1 MKNSTLVDI
10 EKSLTKMEETGKVD
24 LTILNNLSKLRDLL
38 KGIKSR
44 WLEIEDSDGFYFY
57 QAARNTELILDTME
71 SRFKDSQKAD
81 DNPKIAEDSLVL
93 LPAIDEILEIAQSYQ
108 VSDHSINEVLSKTR
122 DLRNQAA
129 STNLLE
135 PLEVNKECID
145 KDNMRLGFADLMVLF
160 QTRLT

>member
-1 MKNSTLVDI
+1 
-10 EKSLTKMEETGKVD
+10 MEESGKID
-24 LTILNNLSKLRDLL
+24 LAILNSLSKLRDLL

-57 QAARNTELILDTME
+57 QAARNTELILDKME

-93 LPAIDEILEIAQSYQ
+93 LPAIDEILEITQSYK
-108 VSDHSINEVLSKTR
+108 VSEHSINEVLSKTR

-135 PLEVNKECID
+135 PLEANKEYID
-145 KDNMRLGFADLMVLF
+145 KDNMRLRFAALMK
-160 QTRLT
+160 RLDTAG